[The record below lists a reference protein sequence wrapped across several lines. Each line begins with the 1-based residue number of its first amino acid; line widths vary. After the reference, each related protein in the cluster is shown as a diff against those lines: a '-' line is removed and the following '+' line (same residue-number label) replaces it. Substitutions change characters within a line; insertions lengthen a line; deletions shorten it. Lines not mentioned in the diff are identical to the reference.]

1 MTVRERTAT
10 EILAIV
16 TRARDEIEAEA
27 FRLRR
32 QADTPGD
39 RQRAIRWEDLAR
51 ALDDAVLNMRRGAAS

>member
-1 MTVRERTAT
+1 MTVRERTSA

-16 TRARDEIEAEA
+16 TRARDEITAEA

-32 QADTPGD
+32 QADTAGD

-51 ALDDAVLNMRRGAAS
+51 DLDEAVLNLRRGAGS